1 MPRCKV
7 SSCPHDTYRNW
18 KTCRLHSEVKTPV
31 EDEAAIEEML
41 EAAEAAIKQERRSIV
56 DHVSMNPRS
65 TLLNY

>member
-1 MPRCKV
+1 M
-7 SSCPHDTYRNW
+7 
-18 KTCRLHSEVKTPV
+18 
-31 EDEAAIEEML
+31 EDEADIEAML